1 MPVRKSPVVLP
12 ANSPVLPMQAQ
23 QEIVWALKGLQ
34 GGDADAGQQT
44 MALNWI
50 LHELTRV
57 LDLSY
62 RPGGRARARDS
73 DVAEGKRYC
82 GLEIIRLLKMTP
94 EQIAKL
100 PRFGAAT
107 QEDDGAIRDR

>member
-1 MPVRKSPVVLP
+1 MPVRKSPVTLP
-12 ANSPVLPMQAQ
+12 ANSPILPVHAH
-23 QEIVWALKGLQ
+23 QEIVWSLKGIQ

-62 RPGGRARARDS
+62 RPDSARDS

-107 QEDDGAIRDR
+107 QEDDDSIRDR